1 MTLICQALGL
11 LLFAFV
17 VLAPYA
23 PVTYDYPQ
31 AAHIRSQP

>member
-1 MTLICQALGL
+1 VTVICQALG

-31 AAHIRSQP
+31 AAHTRSAP

>member
-1 MTLICQALGL
+1 MTVICQALG

-23 PVTYDYPQ
+23 PVTYDYRP
-31 AAHIRSQP
+31 AVWGAR

>member
-1 MTLICQALGL
+1 VTAICQALG

-23 PVTYDYPQ
+23 PVTYDYPPP
-31 AAHIRSQP
+31 AHTRSAP

>member
-1 MTLICQALGL
+1 MTAICQLLG

-23 PVTYDYPQ
+23 PVTYDYQP
-31 AAHIRSQP
+31 APTARSNR

>member
-1 MTLICQALGL
+1 VTAICQLLG

-31 AAHIRSQP
+31 PATVRSQP